1 MGGRKGVIMAV
12 RYERGSGFH
21 VAATTGIFVMC
32 CLYLGHAIWWLGYPL
47 AALFLWA
54 GIATVVSG
62 RRELRARENP
72 DDSAGRITGT

>member
-1 MGGRKGVIMAV
+1 
-12 RYERGSGFH
+12 
-21 VAATTGIFVMC
+21 MC